1 MKFQYSRFNRLFL
14 LAGSP
19 IQQRLRRS
27 TVLVLIL
34 GFLFTAVLPGKSGED
49 EALPGIDMVRIPGGE
64 FMMGSETGE
73 PDQRPRHHV
82 RVDTF
87 YLGRTEVTVAQWRS
101 FARESGCVSWAEQ
114 AHGGLVRT
122 PKGLKIKPDANWKN
136 PYIPQDDNH
145 PVVLVTWKDAQV
157 FCRWLSKKTGQGYRL
172 PTEAEWEYA
181 CRGGQGEYG
190 GDLDAIAWYE
200 YNSGG
205 KTHPV
210 GSKQP
215 NSFGLYDML
224 GNAWEWC
231 SDRYSRNYYRASP
244 GSNPSGPSVGPHR
257 VSRGGS
263 WCSKPPR
270 ANAAF
275 RKHDL
280 PNFCFYR
287 LGFRLARTARET
299 RRNQGTGKQWVVFVI
314 SFFELLFKDQV
325 QLEG

>member
-1 MKFQYSRFNRLFL
+1 MR
-14 LAGSP
+14 
-19 IQQRLRRS
+19 QRLAQS
-27 TVLVLIL
+27 TALVLIL
-34 GFLFTAVLPGKSGED
+34 GILFTAVLTGKSGEN
-49 EALPGIDMVRIPGGE
+49 EALPGIEMVRIPGGE

-73 PDQRPRHHV
+73 PDQRPRHRVH
-82 RVDTF
+82 VDTF

-101 FARESGCVSWAEQ
+101 FARESGYMSWEEQ
-114 AHGGLVRT
+114 GHGGLIQT
-122 PKGLKIKPDANWKN
+122 PQGLKIKPDANWKN

-145 PVVLVTWKDAQV
+145 PVVLVSWKDAQI
-157 FCRWLSKKTGQGYRL
+157 FCRWLSKKTGQDYRL

-181 CRGGQGEYG
+181 CRGGQGEFG
-190 GDLDAIAWYE
+190 DDLDTIAWYE

-205 KTHPV
+205 RTHPV
-210 GSKQP
+210 GNKRP

-231 SDRYSRNYYRASP
+231 SDRYSKNYYLVSP

-275 RKHDL
+275 RKHDS
-280 PNFCFYR
+280 PNFCFFR
-287 LGFRLARTARET
+287 LGFRLARTARFIIVPDQIT
-299 RRNQGTGKQWVVFVI
+299 IFY
-314 SFFELLFKDQV
+314 FELFKFIDI
-325 QLEG
+325 